1 MISVDLYNMDTEP
14 LWGYASE
21 NNGWKIVLD
30 YISTHK

>member
-21 NNGWKIVLD
+21 NNVKVKPLAF
-30 YISTHK
+30 H